1 MKNRIYIICVH
12 IEEVTIPHE
21 AFHDEAKAAIRLL
34 ELRAE
39 TKRGIAYSLQ
49 YVPMMDGDEG

>member
-1 MKNRIYIICVH
+1 MKNRVYIICVH

-21 AFHDEAKAAIRLL
+21 AFRDEAKAAARLQ

-39 TKRGIAYSLQ
+39 AKRGIAYSLQ
-49 YVPMMDGDEG
+49 YVPMMDES